1 MPPKPSKALETFP
14 NPRPRRD
21 YLIHMRIP
29 EFTCLCPMTGQPDF
43 ATLVLDYIADRRCL
57 KETGRPLLGCK
68 AVAMDHGPLHSDL
81 LDAIN
86 GTHPK
91 SREWAKHFQQ
101 QSKRDFVLKS
111 PADNN
116 ALSRYEIQLLQDVVA
131 AHEQFDDWHLSELTH
146 DFEEWKKHW
155 QPGTSRTIPLEDII
169 DAVGRGGDKA
179 AILSDLRDDLAF
191 DQFFERC
198 NTP

>member
-1 MPPKPSKALETFP
+1 MFLPLDNMKAMQAASVVALSEG
-14 NPRPRRD
+14 RRIGK
-21 YLIHMRIP
+21 LR
-29 EFTCLCPMTGQPDF
+29 L
-43 ATLVLDYIADRRCL
+43 LKLLYIADRRSL
-57 KETGRPLLGCK
+57 RETGRPLLGCK
-68 AVAMDHGPLHSDL
+68 AVAMDHGPLHSDVL
-81 LDAIN
+81 KALDN
-86 GTHPK
+86 LHPK
-91 SREWAKHFQQ
+91 SHEWARHFEQ

-116 ALSRYEIQLLQDVVA
+116 ALSRYEIELLQDVVA
-131 AHEQFDDWHLSELTH
+131 QHEQIDDWHLSELTH

-155 QPGTSRTIPLEDII
+155 QQGTSRTIPLEDII
-169 DAVGRGGDKA
+169 DAVGRGDDKA